1 MGDPGGTWSKARTCH
16 VELGEGVACGRAH
29 GGEEVGR
36 LVREVVAVAEV
47 EAGEQGHMADDQ
59 AQRGVRD
66 VQPGEPEVDHVA
78 EFAAIVLTCT
88 GKGRNGVDRLPWGP
102 SLVHPTRPQGSSSLL
117 GLSVGGV
124 SKSRI

>member
-1 MGDPGGTWSKARTCH
+1 MGNPGGTWSRARTCH
-16 VELGEGVACGRAH
+16 VELGEGVACGGAH

-66 VQPGEPEVDHVA
+66 VQPGEPEVNHVA

-88 GKGRNGVDRLPWGP
+88 GRERKRVDRLPWGP
-102 SLVHPTRPQGSSSLL
+102 SLVQPNQPQLTGF
-117 GLSVGGV
+117 VC
-124 SKSRI
+124 RRRE